1 MEEAME
7 LLHRLQSEEIPIP
20 QFTSC
25 CPAWVEFAETFYPDL
40 IPHLSSTKSPISILS
55 PIIKTYFAQ
64 QKNIDPKKI
73 VNVCVTPCTAKKSEI
88 RRPQLS
94 AAGLFWDEPEIR
106 DTDICITTREL
117 AKWIQEENID
127 FDSLENSQFDKTFG
141 SSSGGGRIFGNSGG
155 VMEAAIRTA
164 YHMFTGRPAPKD
176 FIPFEPVRG
185 LQGVKKAT
193 VIFGHFVI
201 HVAAI
206 SGLANARAFIDDL
219 IKEDAFEDY
228 SFIEIMACPGGCIGG
243 GGQPKVKMP
252 QIKKVQEARTASLY
266 QSDADTDVKASWQN
280 PEIAE
285 LYEVFLDE
293 PLSEM
298 AEFTLHTYFSDKSD
312 QLGRMKNLTPQTNPM
327 SPKYKPPTA
336 E

>member
-1 MEEAME
+1 M
-7 LLHRLQSEEIPIP
+7 
-20 QFTSC
+20 
-25 CPAWVEFAETFYPDL
+25 
-40 IPHLSSTKSPISILS
+40 
-55 PIIKTYFAQ
+55 
-64 QKNIDPKKI
+64 
-73 VNVCVTPCTAKKSEI
+73 
-88 RRPQLS
+88 
-94 AAGLFWDEPEIR
+94 
-106 DTDICITTREL
+106 

-127 FDSLENSQFDKTFG
+127 FDALENSHFDKTFG

-206 SGLANARAFIDDL
+206 SGLANARAFIDEL

-243 GGQPKVKMP
+243 GGQPVPVDASIRQKRR
-252 QIKKVQEARTASLY
+252 EAIFNCDRTSELRK
-266 QSDADTDVKASWQN
+266 SHEN
-280 PEIAE
+280 PEIKT
-285 LYEVFLDE
+285 LYDTWLGK
-293 PLSEM
+293 PLSEK
-298 AEFTLHTYFSDKSD
+298 AHSLLHTHYHA
-312 QLGRMKNLTPQTNPM
+312 QNR
-327 SPKYKPPTA
+327 
-336 E
+336 